1 MITYNALKSSPRK
14 FLSMTSLTVDEF
26 NALLPMFAEEYAA
39 TDSPTHTRAG
49 HPRQRKAGGG
59 NKPRLACIE
68 DKLLFILVYQKT
80 YPLQTAHGLQFG
92 LSQSQTNEWIHR
104 LMPILERSLVRL
116 EQMPERDAQAFA
128 HSGVR
133 SEVAPDLIIDGTERR
148 RQRPKNAE
156 QQRAYYSGKKSA
168 HREERDPEP
177 PTLPTRGLSQPDLPR
192 QNA

>member
-1 MITYNALKSSPRK
+1 MIAYATLHKSPRK
-14 FLSMTSLTVDEF
+14 FVSMTSLTVDEF

-39 TDSPTHTRAG
+39 IDSLTHTRVG
-49 HPRQRKAGGG
+49 RPRQRKVGGG
-59 NKPRLACIE
+59 NKPRLACVE

-116 EQMPERDAQAFA
+116 KQMPERDAQVFA
-128 HSGVR
+128 HSQSL

-148 RQRPKNAE
+148 RQRPKNAAK
-156 QQRAYYSGKKSA
+156 QREYYSGKKK
-168 HREERDPEP
+168 
-177 PTLPTRGLSQPDLPR
+177 PTPR
-192 QNA
+192 RT